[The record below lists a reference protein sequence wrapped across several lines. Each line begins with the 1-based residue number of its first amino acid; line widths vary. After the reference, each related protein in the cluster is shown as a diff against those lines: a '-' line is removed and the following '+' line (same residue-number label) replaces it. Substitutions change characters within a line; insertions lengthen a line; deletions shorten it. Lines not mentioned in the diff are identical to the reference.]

1 MERALMNESAEHASS
16 LIELHEHLTS
26 SHFSG
31 SFGTI
36 ENPILKSAI
45 LNERVVG
52 CGAGTGDAENVPQ
65 QGRILGQVLRVR
77 SDLRVGLRH
86 VWGCSAMR

>member
-1 MERALMNESAEHASS
+1 MNESAEHASS

-26 SHFSG
+26 SHFPG

-36 ENPILKSAI
+36 ENPTLHSAI
-45 LNERVVG
+45 LNEGVVG

-65 QGRILGQVLRVR
+65 QLHGKEGFLDR
-77 SDLRVGLRH
+77 S
-86 VWGCSAMR
+86 